1 MSGSVSC
8 RRETAGAGTSNASTT
23 TRAEV
28 AAAFMR
34 PVTSIVK
41 VWLALLRPFAVN
53 IVTRISSVLEYVST
67 SLTKTPSISTRAMPV
82 PGLRP
87 PIQLTEGPVNVKVA
101 WAPGVA
107 EAAAVPPLH
116 DLLASDAHPE
126 VKITDESVS
135 SKRTALDTVT
145 VTAKEVARLPAA
157 SRAVAASVCE
167 PFATLVVS
175 RATEYG
181 AVVSS
186 APSAAPSNRNWTPA
200 TPTLS
205 EASALTLIVPDTV
218 APFAGAVIDTVGG
231 VVSLNTVTVTELEV
245 YGRPSR
251 SLATAV
257 KVCEPLL
264 AAVVSHETEY
274 GALVSSAPRLAPS
287 SLNWTPATTRDPTM
301 LTLALTGTVPAT
313 VDPEAGEVIVTTK
326 LPGGDNNCA
335 KARGEVQAAPS
346 INRRAAAQARLAVFI
361 MAPNERLS
369 GDARCAGAQ
378 QTPRLSVQLME

>member
-1 MSGSVSC
+1 MAGSVPWIC
-8 RRETAGAGTSNASTT
+8 IPEEVTSNASTT
-23 TRAEV
+23 TRGEV
-28 AAAFMR
+28 EAAFIR
-34 PVTSIVK
+34 PVASIVS
-41 VWLALLRPFAVN
+41 VWLASARPVFVKRAAW
-53 IVTRISSVLEYVST
+53 ICSAGEYVST
-67 SLTKTPSISTRAMPV
+67 SATRAPSRNTSAIPV
-82 PGLRP
+82 CVPRA
-87 PIQLTEGPVNVKVA
+87 PIQVTEGPVKVNVA
-101 WAPGVA
+101 CAPGVV
-107 EAAAVPPLH
+107 ETAAVPALH

-126 VKITDESVS
+126 VKVTDESVS

-145 VTAKEVARLPAA
+145 VTAKEVAWLPAA

-167 PFATLVVS
+167 PFAILVVS

-181 AVVSS
+181 AAVSS
-186 APSAAPSNRNWTPA
+186 APSTAPSNRNCTPA

-245 YGRPSR
+245 YWRPSR

-301 LTLALTGTVPAT
+301 LTLALTGT
-313 VDPEAGEVIVTTK
+313 
-326 LPGGDNNCA
+326 
-335 KARGEVQAAPS
+335 
-346 INRRAAAQARLAVFI
+346 
-361 MAPNERLS
+361 
-369 GDARCAGAQ
+369 
-378 QTPRLSVQLME
+378 